1 MKNIFLTVFLFVCI
15 ATNAQDSSVSEQAK
29 HKPKT
34 QIVEASCGQCQFGM
48 KNKKGCDLAV
58 RIDGKS
64 YFVEG
69 TKLDS
74 HGDAH
79 AADGFCSTIRKAE
92 VVGEVK
98 DNKFIASSFKLLPV
112 EGHDDHKGHKH

>member
-1 MKNIFLTVFLFVCI
+1 MKKIITVAFFLI
-15 ATNAQDSSVSEQAK
+15 GMASMNAQEKKTEQ
-29 HKPKT
+29 KT

-48 KNKKGCDLAV
+48 KDKPGCDLAV

-69 TKLDS
+69 TDINK

-79 AADGFCSTIRKAE
+79 AHDGFCSAIRQAE

-98 DNKFIASSFKLLPV
+98 NNKFVVSQFKLLPQ
-112 EGHDDHKGHKH
+112 KK

>member
-1 MKNIFLTVFLFVCI
+1 MKKFSLIAFLFVS
-15 ATNAQDSSVSEQAK
+15 TLMNAQEKKAEQ
-29 HKPKT
+29 KT
-34 QIVEASCGQCQFGM
+34 QVVEASCGQCQFGM
-48 KNKKGCDLAV
+48 KDKKGCDLAV

-69 TKLDS
+69 TTLND

-79 AADGFCSTIRKAE
+79 AHDGMCSAVRKAE

-98 DNKFIASSFKLLPV
+98 DDRFVATSFKLL
-112 EGHDDHKGHKH
+112 EEKK

>member
-1 MKNIFLTVFLFVCI
+1 MKKIITVAFFLI
-15 ATNAQDSSVSEQAK
+15 GMASMNAQEKKTEQ
-29 HKPKT
+29 KP
-34 QIVEASCGQCQFGM
+34 QVVEASCGQCQFGM
-48 KNKKGCDLAV
+48 KDKPGCDLAV

-69 TKLDS
+69 TDINK

-79 AADGFCSTIRKAE
+79 AHDGFCSAIRQAE

-98 DNKFIASSFKLLPV
+98 NNKFVVSQFKLLPQ
-112 EGHDDHKGHKH
+112 KK

>member
-1 MKNIFLTVFLFVCI
+1 MKKIITVAFFLI
-15 ATNAQDSSVSEQAK
+15 GMASMNAQEKKTEQ
-29 HKPKT
+29 KT

-48 KNKKGCDLAV
+48 KDKPGCDLAV

-69 TKLDS
+69 TDINK

-79 AADGFCSTIRKAE
+79 AHDGFCSAIRQAE
-92 VVGEVK
+92 VIGEVK
-98 DNKFIASSFKLLPV
+98 DNKFVVSHFKLLPQ
-112 EGHDDHKGHKH
+112 KK

>member
-1 MKNIFLTVFLFVCI
+1 MKSIITFLCLLTYSLGF
-15 ATNAQDSSVSEQAK
+15 AQDRKEM
-29 HKPKT
+29 PKT

-48 KNKKGCDLAV
+48 TSKKGCDLAL

-69 TKLDS
+69 TKLDD

-79 AADGFCSTIRKAE
+79 AEDGFCSAIRTAE
-92 VVGEVK
+92 VSGEIVN
-98 DNKFIASSFKLLPV
+98 DNFVATSFKLLPQ
-112 EGHDDHKGHKH
+112 EQKK

>member
-1 MKNIFLTVFLFVCI
+1 MKSIITFLFI
-15 ATNAQDSSVSEQAK
+15 LTLSLGFAQDKKET
-29 HKPKT
+29 PKT

-48 KNKKGCDLAV
+48 KSKSGCDLAV

-69 TKLDS
+69 TKLDD

-79 AADGFCSTIRKAE
+79 AEDGFCSAIRKAE
-92 VVGEVK
+92 VSGEIVNEK
-98 DNKFIASSFKLLPV
+98 YVATSFKLLLH
-112 EGHDDHKGHKH
+112 EKNR

>member
-1 MKNIFLTVFLFVCI
+1 MKKLLLISFLAFGLTSM
-15 ATNAQDSSVSEQAK
+15 NAQEKKETQ
-29 HKPKT
+29 KT

-48 KNKKGCDLAV
+48 KDKKGCDLAV
-58 RIDGKS
+58 RIDGKA

-69 TKLDS
+69 TDIHK

-79 AADGFCSTIRKAE
+79 SADGFCSTIRKAE

-98 DNKFIASSFKLLPV
+98 DNKFVVTQFTLLPV
-112 EGHDDHKGHKH
+112 KE

>member
-1 MKNIFLTVFLFVCI
+1 MKKII
-15 ATNAQDSSVSEQAK
+15 AIAFFTLGITSMNAQEKKTEQ
-29 HKPKT
+29 KT

-48 KNKKGCDLAV
+48 KDKPGCDLAV

-69 TKLDS
+69 TDINK

-79 AADGFCSTIRKAE
+79 AHDGFCSAIRQAE

-98 DNKFIASSFKLLPV
+98 DNKFVVSHFKLLPQ
-112 EGHDDHKGHKH
+112 KK

>member
-1 MKNIFLTVFLFVCI
+1 MKSIVTLLFILTFSLGF
-15 ATNAQDSSVSEQAK
+15 AQDKKET
-29 HKPKT
+29 PKT

-48 KNKKGCDLAV
+48 KSKSGCDLAV
-58 RIDGKS
+58 RMDGKS

-69 TKLDS
+69 TKLDD

-79 AADGFCSTIRKAE
+79 AEDGFCSAIRKAE

-98 DNKFIASSFKLLPV
+98 DNKFVVSHFKLLPQ
-112 EGHDDHKGHKH
+112 KK

>member
-1 MKNIFLTVFLFVCI
+1 MKKII
-15 ATNAQDSSVSEQAK
+15 AIAFFTLGITTMNAQEKKTEQ
-29 HKPKT
+29 KT
-34 QIVEASCGQCQFGM
+34 QVVEASCGQCQFGM
-48 KNKKGCDLAV
+48 KDKPGCDLAV

-69 TKLDS
+69 TDINK

-79 AADGFCSTIRKAE
+79 AHDGFCSAIRQAE

-98 DNKFIASSFKLLPV
+98 NNKFVVSQFKLLPQ
-112 EGHDDHKGHKH
+112 KK